1 MSDDK
6 WTESLD
12 GEEANEREAWGDEPD
27 VDDVEDQDEPDD
39 WDDDQDDRD
48 DTDDGDDWED
58 SQEFD
63 DEDDGDYE
71 ADDEDDDDDW
81 DYDEPD
87 DTDALFYDE
96 DTDALFADA
105 DDEEEDDE
113 DEDDREDYDVDN
125 EDDEDE
131 DNPGQES
138 LWDYDENDDEPDNT
152 PDENVDKQ
160 VKALRKENAKRRRQL
175 QELRDQSTG
184 IIEQRVGEVIDDIA
198 TAAGLGDG
206 ADYSEQTLSEALGK
220 RFAEAERRATEAERR
235 LAVTVAA
242 NNAGADVDAL
252 LDSVSFTNKLDALNP
267 TDEGFTDEVNKLVAG
282 FHQARPTTGAT
293 PKKTRGGA
301 DFLSGSGAKRTTS
314 NTVEDLAQRR
324 RNRRG
329 VQL

>member
-27 VDDVEDQDEPDD
+27 VDDVDDQDEPDD
-39 WDDDQDDRD
+39 WDDDQDDWD

-71 ADDEDDDDDW
+71 ADGEDDDDDW

-87 DTDALFYDE
+87 DTESLFYD
-96 DTDALFADA
+96 DDA
-105 DDEEEDDE
+105 DDEAGEYDE
-113 DEDDREDYDVDN
+113 DEDDGEDYDVD
-125 EDDEDE
+125 DE
-131 DNPGQES
+131 DNEDGDNPDQES
-138 LWDYDENDDEPDNT
+138 LWDYDEDTNDEPDNT

-242 NNAGADVDAL
+242 NSAGADVDAL

-282 FHQARPTTGAT
+282 FHQARPATGAT

-301 DFLSGSGAKRTTS
+301 DFLSGSGAKRTAS

>member
-27 VDDVEDQDEPDD
+27 VDDMDDQDNDADD
-39 WDDDQDDRD
+39 WDD
-48 DTDDGDDWED
+48 TDDEGDDWED
-58 SQEFD
+58 TQEFD
-63 DEDDGDYE
+63 DEGEEE
-71 ADDEDDDDDW
+71 ADDVDDDW

-105 DDEEEDDE
+105 DDEAEEYDE
-113 DEDDREDYDVDN
+113 DEDDGEVYDVDDEDN
-125 EDDEDE
+125 EDG

-138 LWDYDENDDEPDNT
+138 LWDYGEDTNDEPDNT
-152 PDENVDKQ
+152 PDENVNMQ

-198 TAAGLGDG
+198 TATGLGDG

-282 FHQARPTTGAT
+282 FHQARPTTTAT

-301 DFLSGSGAKRTTS
+301 DFLSGSGAKRTAS

>member
-1 MSDDK
+1 MSNDK

-27 VDDVEDQDEPDD
+27 VDDVDDQDEPDD
-39 WDDDQDDRD
+39 WGDDQDDWE
-48 DTDDGDDWED
+48 DTDDDGDDWED
-58 SQEFD
+58 SQESD
-63 DEDDGDYE
+63 DEDGGDYE

-105 DDEEEDDE
+105 DEAEEDDE
-113 DEDDREDYDVDN
+113 DEDDGEDYDVN
-125 EDDEDE
+125 GEDDEDG
-131 DNPGQES
+131 DNPDQES
-138 LWDYDENDDEPDNT
+138 LWDYDEDNDEPDNA

-242 NNAGADVDAL
+242 NNSGADVDAL

-282 FHQARPTTGAT
+282 FKQARPTTAT

-301 DFLSGSGAKRTTS
+301 DFLSGSGAKRTAS